1 MQMYV
6 FLFQNK
12 RSTKGLT
19 SYFSE
24 SENFTLKPIASS
36 PLDAQDCSIMITPTS
51 SPTKQLDSGIEI
63 VSDHQG
69 NSKISELEHGRLNNL
84 NPKTQDEGVF
94 HLDYNS
100 DLDLNCIEQDLF

>member
-19 SYFSE
+19 SYFTE
-24 SENFTLKPIASS
+24 PENFTLKPIASS
-36 PLDAQDCSIMITPTS
+36 PLDAQESSIMITPSS

-63 VSDHQG
+63 VQG
-69 NSKISELEHGRLNNL
+69 LKASNKISNL
-84 NPKTQDEGVF
+84 TNGPRVQDEGVF
-94 HLDYNS
+94 HLDYDS
-100 DLDLNCIEQDLF
+100 ELDLNSIEEDDLF